1 MVLQKHKMNSSDP
14 VAELLA
20 MMPEPK
26 KLSASAKPYY
36 PAPIVDLSMKLNITL
51 DCANALLDV
60 LQKMKQS
67 ED

>member
-1 MVLQKHKMNSSDP
+1 MNTSDP

-36 PAPIVDLSMKLNITL
+36 PAPIVDLSMKLDITL
-51 DCANALLDV
+51 GCANALMGV
-60 LQKMKQS
+60 LQKMKQT
-67 ED
+67 EE